1 MGFSKTD
8 DFSIFSWKS
17 QNAKTFKGPIMFLL
31 NLIFNIIGK
40 AIRLVLNI
48 LVVTGLVCVVYA
60 LLTAY
65 GIIPAGVL

>member
-8 DFSIFSWKS
+8 DFSLFSRKS
-17 QNAKTFKGPIMFLL
+17 QNAKTFKGPNMFLL

-40 AIRLVLNI
+40 VIRLSLNI
-48 LVVTGLVCVVYA
+48 LVTTGLICVVYA

-65 GIIPAGVL
+65 GIIPGVL